1 MAIDGKII
9 VPGGPEIGEI
19 VRESDSSDSDTIFY

>member
-9 VPGGPEIGEI
+9 VPGGPEIGETL
-19 VRESDSSDSDTIFY
+19 RQSDGSDSDTIFY